1 MSFDLNK
8 DFVKRFHISWLK
20 MTENC
25 GQSFF
30 QMLTQQTHPHTTQ
43 LEGQE
48 QGK

>member
-25 GQSFF
+25 GHFF
-30 QMLTQQTHPHTTQ
+30 QMLTQQTLSHKTQ
-43 LEGQE
+43 LEGQKR
-48 QGK
+48 GN